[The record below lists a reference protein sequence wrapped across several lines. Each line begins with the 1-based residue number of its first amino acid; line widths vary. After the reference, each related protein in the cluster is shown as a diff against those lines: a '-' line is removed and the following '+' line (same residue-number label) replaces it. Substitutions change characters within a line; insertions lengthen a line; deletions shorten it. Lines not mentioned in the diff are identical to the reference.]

1 MNAGIKVRPGV
12 AVVAEGRRYQIEKV
26 LNLESVIARDL
37 ETGALQRLLLT
48 QLLPAPPLTTDKNVT
63 TASPDPQQIPIA
75 LPIRHLALLR
85 GDPVNHLLD
94 DLLQIGQVHVGLE
107 LTDRPSHV
115 G

>member
-48 QLLPAPPLTTDKNVT
+48 QLLPAPPL
-63 TASPDPQQIPIA
+63 SPAPRPAPPAISPMTW
-75 LPIRHLALLR
+75 LA
-85 GDPVNHLLD
+85 P
-94 DLLQIGQVHVGLE
+94 
-107 LTDRPSHV
+107 T
-115 G
+115 